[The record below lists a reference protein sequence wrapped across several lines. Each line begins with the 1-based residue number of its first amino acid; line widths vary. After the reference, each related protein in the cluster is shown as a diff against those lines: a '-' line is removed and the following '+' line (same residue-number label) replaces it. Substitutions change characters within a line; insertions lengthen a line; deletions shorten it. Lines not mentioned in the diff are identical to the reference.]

1 MGAQLHPISTH
12 PSGEVA
18 ATRELDVVFVHGLG
32 GDPFGTWRY
41 GEDESTSWPHWLA
54 EEYGERIGVW
64 SFGYPTS
71 KSTAPRLKEG
81 LKKLQGLPFDEDAGY
96 SMPLPDRARNALNV
110 MVRRG
115 IGQRPCIFIVHSLGG
130 LLVKYMLNLAH
141 DEDEDRKEHALIANC
156 KALLFLATPHQG
168 SKLASL
174 VKEFKCYFPSVTI
187 DELQDNDSHLRKLY
201 QWYRKWAREYKIDT
215 RSFSESRAT
224 GGVVVVVE
232 PDSADPGIGR
242 DPIPLDA
249 DHLAISR
256 PKRKDDAVVEEAR
269 ELIEA
274 QLPGLLE
281 SPLNPEALKAELSD
295 SPIPDPF
302 PDTDFHLKVSVEEKN
317 SSQLGLVGRGS
328 EGGSLL
334 ACRVDF
340 SLYQGKIWDQD
351 FSTKHNHFLRYELKF
366 NTENPEPLIEHLK
379 SLISVTRNYFR
390 SIFDGKRFTPRLHF
404 HLMLPLSWLSG
415 SLPEHIQKTLKRPVF
430 FGCSNREVVAESAV
444 AQLLLQAMQVS
455 ERLHSNREMTTLQWA
470 TACHEEVPP
479 IAFDQLFDPT
489 APVIHLTACDLDG
502 EEDHSHLV
510 ERDALL
516 ATEPRLLFT
525 KRFNSTGREGEERI
539 YGRWEHLVKVGLPL
553 VLWWRPDSTDELS
566 ASLAPLGLV
575 LKGSWSQLCSHL
587 ELLVQMVK
595 TGDEEKRAMQAL
607 MKNLGIFY
615 EEPIRYLPAEPYVS
629 LAPTS
634 S

>member
-1 MGAQLHPISTH
+1 MGAQLYPILTH
-12 PSGEVA
+12 PAGEVS
-18 ATRELDVVFVHGLG
+18 ATRELDVVLVHGLG

-64 SFGYPTS
+64 SFGYPAS
-71 KSTAPRLKEG
+71 KSTAPRFQEG

-174 VKEFKCYFPSVTI
+174 VKEFKWYFPSVTI

-269 ELIEA
+269 ELIDV
-274 QLPGLLE
+274 QL
-281 SPLNPEALKAELSD
+281 PLNPKVLKAKLSD

-302 PDTDFHLKVSVEEKN
+302 PDTDFHLKVSVEENN
-317 SSQLGLVGRGS
+317 SNQLGLVPRGS
-328 EGGSLL
+328 EDGSLL
-334 ACRVDF
+334 ACRVNF
-340 SLYQGKIWDQD
+340 SLYQGKAECSKVDPSNDGIVPDTL
-351 FSTKHNHFLRYELKF
+351 SF
-366 NTENPEPLIEHLK
+366 NGDHPEHLIEHLK
-379 SLISVTRNYFR
+379 ELLSQALEHCQRHLGDRGVYL
-390 SIFDGKRFTPRLHF
+390 RLHL
-404 HLMLPLSWLSG
+404 HLKLPLAWLSG
-415 SLPEHIQKTLKRPVF
+415 PLPERIQKGLETETPVF
-430 FGCSNREVVAESAV
+430 FGCSKRSSVGKAAV
-444 AQLLLQAMQVS
+444 TQWRTQAMQVS
-455 ERLHSNREMTTLQWA
+455 ERLHSNCEMSTLQWA

-479 IAFDQLFDPT
+479 IAFAQLFDPT
-489 APVIHLTACDLDG
+489 APVIHLKACDLDG
-502 EEDHSHLV
+502 EEDHSPLV

-525 KRFNSTGREGEERI
+525 QRFNSTGREGEERI

-629 LAPTS
+629 PAPTS